1 MLTRHHRSSLR
12 TFSFVLFVMSL
23 IVRQQRVSPKSFVFF
38 IQSAFAFSDTL
49 RRPSAFQGFSRGSTI
64 FPSFKTFATASENEG
79 MGIETKVQKRKKRNN
94 GISSKDKRREF
105 IGKAKAVDRGQW
117 ATVYNPGGKDYH
129 SFEAKSGLPDRTK
142 LFTVLG
148 IESSCDDTGG
158 VFLIM

>member
-1 MLTRHHRSSLR
+1 
-12 TFSFVLFVMSL
+12 
-23 IVRQQRVSPKSFVFF
+23 
-38 IQSAFAFSDTL
+38 
-49 RRPSAFQGFSRGSTI
+49 
-64 FPSFKTFATASENEG
+64 
-79 MGIETKVQKRKKRNN
+79 VQKRKKRNN
-94 GISSKDKRREF
+94 GSSSKDKRREF

-158 VFLIM
+158 VFSISKCLSSFLKYKTNLSRWLRHYHINSRRCKE